1 MNDTII
7 VSINWPLIILSLVAV
22 GGAAAWAGIQ
32 GWSLFQATLGVERQL
47 TPMMSAL
54 AERAAAAAERAE
66 SAAGHGAT
74 IADNIGRLEQSV
86 GRLTVL
92 LRAAH
97 EASARWQRLRS
108 FVQ

>member
-7 VSINWPLIILSLVAV
+7 IIINWPLMLLSLLAIGVASTWVAV
-22 GGAAAWAGIQ
+22 Q
-32 GWSLFQATLGVERQL
+32 GWSLMQAGLRVERQL
-47 TPMMSAL
+47 TPMLAAL
-54 AERAAAAAERAE
+54 GERAAAAAERAE

-86 GRLTVL
+86 GRLTIL
-92 LRAAH
+92 LKAGH

>member
-7 VSINWPLIILSLVAV
+7 IIINWPLMLLALAAVAF
-22 GGAAAWAGIQ
+22 AAGWAAVQ
-32 GWSLFQATLGVERQL
+32 GWSLMQAGLRVERQL
-47 TPMMSAL
+47 TPIMAGL
-54 AERAAAAAERAE
+54 GERAAAAAERAE

-86 GRLTVL
+86 DRLTVL
-92 LRAAH
+92 LRAAR

-108 FVQ
+108 FVK